1 MPNKNTT
8 EDSEESELLVPKP
21 RMIRSKRDFFLILS
35 MQSLYLASYC
45 VASTIG
51 PFYTL
56 EVEARGSN
64 TIIGGLVFAAYP
76 FIIFIL
82 SPIVGKYLPK
92 LGPVTVLAAGSL
104 MEGTGEI
111 LFGFIALLT
120 EQWLFVLLSF
130 LLRILTA
137 IGAAFSQI
145 AIISILCCLYPNHI
159 SISFGMLELA
169 SGVGLMIGPTLGGFL
184 YHVGGFKLP
193 FIVVGSFVML
203 ALIIVMAT
211 LPRNQIRTPD
221 DDETVVS
228 ILGVTKVIGVAIVG
242 MCIVTG
248 GILISFFEST
258 IAVQLDHIT
267 NGKFT
272 KAQIGAYFVF
282 ATGFYTV
289 SAPLWGCI
297 VEHKLSGNNAMI
309 IGHILALVS
318 FLLMGPVP
326 FLQPV
331 FTATPISTAISLCV
345 LGISMGPFLVPV
357 ISAMQMYAIESG
369 LENGLSL
376 NSIISGLFA
385 SCVNIGSIIGPII
398 GGLFLHYS
406 TFSWACLLLVI
417 IILIEGIVL
426 SMFSFCKSCKEQ
438 KEEQAS
444 NSDTLQGLLN
454 DQNYLKDE
462 NL

>member
-417 IILIEGIVL
+417 IILIEGIAL

>member
-1 MPNKNTT
+1 MEHKNLTV
-8 EDSEESELLVPKP
+8 EERKMLVPKQK
-21 RMIRSKRDFFLILS
+21 MIRSKTDFFLTLS
-35 MQSLYLASYC
+35 IQCLYLASFC

-56 EVEARGSN
+56 ELKARGSN
-64 TIIGGLVFAAYP
+64 AIIGGLVFAAYP
-76 FIIFIL
+76 YMIFLL
-82 SPIVGKYLPK
+82 SPMVGKYLPK
-92 LGPVTVLAAGSL
+92 IGPVTTLAAGSF

-111 LFGFIALLT
+111 LFGFISLFT
-120 EQWLFVLLSF
+120 EQWLFVLFSF

-137 IGAAFSQI
+137 VGAALSQT
-145 AIISILCCLYPNHI
+145 ATISILCYLYPNHA

-193 FIVVGSFVML
+193 FIVVGSFVLL
-203 ALIIVMAT
+203 ALMIVMST
-211 LPRNQIRTPD
+211 LPRNQIHATND
-221 DDETVVS
+221 GESVVS
-228 ILGVTKVIGVAIVG
+228 ILRVIKIPGVAIVG
-242 MCIVTG
+242 ICIVTG

-258 IAVQLDHIT
+258 IAVNLDHIT

-289 SAPLWGCI
+289 SAPIWGYI
-297 VEHKLSGNNAMI
+297 VEHKLNENHAMI

-326 FLQPV
+326 FIQPL
-331 FTATPISTAISLCV
+331 FIATPKSTAISLCNF
-345 LGISMGPFLVPV
+345 GISMGPFLVPV
-357 ISAMQMYAIESG
+357 IGAMKKYAIESG

-376 NSIISGLFA
+376 NSMISGLYG
-385 SCVNIGSIIGPII
+385 SCLNIGSIIGPII
-398 GGLFLHYS
+398 GSLFLHYS

-417 IILIEGIVL
+417 FILIEGIVL
-426 SMFSFCKSCKEQ
+426 GVFTFCKAFKTQRQER
-438 KEEQAS
+438 AS
-444 NSDTLQGLLN
+444 GTDESLGLLN
-454 DQNYLKDE
+454 NQSYLKDN